1 MSSPDIRDHY
11 DVIIAGA
18 RAAGAPTAMLLARRG
33 LRVLLVDP
41 VPRGRDTL
49 STHALMRSGV
59 LQLRRWGLLDR
70 LLAAGTPAAKVT
82 TFDYGDE
89 SVVVPI
95 KPKDGVDALLA
106 PRRTVLDPILL
117 DAAEEAGAYVAS
129 GLSVRGLI
137 RDADGRVRGAW
148 LDGVD
153 PRFSRAVSADLVI
166 GADGV
171 RSRVA
176 RLVEAPME
184 RRGSHATASIYGY
197 WNGLGRPG
205 YRWYFRPGVGIGTI
219 PTNGGDTCVFVSVN
233 PQEFHEGRTGG
244 LERLFHETVRRVDP
258 LLADELAAAS
268 PSGELRGF
276 AGIPGFFRRSVG
288 PGWALVGD
296 AGYFRDP
303 LTAHG
308 ISDAFRD
315 AELLARA
322 VTAGSERVLESYQ
335 SERDAAARGLMDVTD
350 RIASLAWTMDEVKVL
365 HKELSREM
373 NATLAVIEGFGT
385 AGDTAG
391 SDATGERAFRG
402 ATSEVRRKASVPG
415 AY

>member
-1 MSSPDIRDHY
+1 MSSLELRDHY
-11 DVIIAGA
+11 DVIVAGA
-18 RAAGAPTAMLLARRG
+18 RAAGAPTAMLLGRRG
-33 LRVLLVDP
+33 LRVLMVDP

-70 LLAAGTPAAKVT
+70 IIAAGTPAARVT

-89 SVVVPI
+89 TIAVPI
-95 KPKDGVDALLA
+95 KDKDGVDALFA
-106 PRRTVLDPILL
+106 PRRTVLDPILVG
-117 DAAEEAGAYVAS
+117 AAEEAGVHVAF
-129 GLSVRGLI
+129 GLAVRGLV
-137 RDADGRVRGAW
+137 RDADGRVTGAW

-176 RLVEAPME
+176 RLVQAPME
-184 RRGSHATASIYGY
+184 RRGSHSTASIYGY
-197 WNGLGRPG
+197 WHGLSRPG
-205 YRWYFRPGVGIGTI
+205 HRWYFRPGVGIGTI
-219 PTNGGDTCVFVSVN
+219 PTNHGDTCVFVSMT
-233 PQEFHEGRTGG
+233 PQELHAGRAEG
-244 LERLFHETVRRVDP
+244 LEGLFHRTVRRVDP
-258 LLADELAAAS
+258 TLAEELEYAH
-268 PSGELRGF
+268 PSGDLRGF
-276 AGIPGFFRRSVG
+276 AGVRSFFRRSVG

-322 VTAGSERVLESYQ
+322 VSGGSDEALEGYQTA
-335 SERDAAARGLMDVTD
+335 RDAAARGLMDVTD
-350 RIASLAWTMDEVKVL
+350 RIASLTWTMDEVKAL

-373 NATLAVIEGFGT
+373 NVALAVVEGFGVT
-385 AGDTAG
+385 DGPFPSG
-391 SDATGERAFRG
+391 SVGGGAIVPAQG
-402 ATSEVRRKASVPG
+402 ATVVA
-415 AY
+415 